1 MSVDFF
7 QKKTAWILC
16 AVVGIS
22 VVLGAGLYARFLDRA
37 TVQAVSHNFYFL
49 VSDSTHIE
57 VSTHQVVNSGG
68 AGYVLEE
75 SEREYVAISVYFSK
89 SQAEIVQSN
98 LSMPS
103 MVLEKTTENLYFKT
117 KKQKQKAKRITGA
130 FSCLKSCIGVLN
142 GEIERLET
150 GATQQSSKRILSDLR
165 RQFAYLAKEYQKDF
179 VSYAFVCEKAS
190 AYLLE
195 ITDGT
200 VYVGDL
206 RYLLCALCNS
216 FVDLSKEFSL

>member
-1 MSVDFF
+1 M
-7 QKKTAWILC
+7 
-16 AVVGIS
+16 
-22 VVLGAGLYARFLDRA
+22 A
-37 TVQAVSHNFYFL
+37 TVTTDKPAAKNNLSRKLLMLLSLFFL
-49 VSDSTHIE
+49 ILVCILLIRAFPE
-57 VSTHQVVNSGG
+57 K
-68 AGYVLEE
+68 
-75 SEREYVAISVYFSK
+75 EREYVAISVYFSK
-89 SQAEIVQSN
+89 TQAEIVQSN

-117 KKQKQKAKRITGA
+117 KKQKQKAKRIIGA

-142 GEIERLET
+142 GEIERLES